1 MAFYNMKHQLIPFSR
16 SLTSNSFR
24 IRVPCLQNCVPL
36 HPQLRPAHST
46 NSTPSAYTHPSLYRC
61 LHTNSSSAYISR
73 PPKSRDRG
81 PRSTEDTQTDF
92 DALDVLRNTVA
103 PATSIDACTSDGFAL
118 NNMAR
123 MSGCGVLLVG
133 GEAFRWRPWLR
144 GGRREGTIA
153 EGGEGDD
160 AMTGRLK
167 NERGQFEVAEEAW
180 GVLELIY
187 PKPGMLLLVLCKPAR
202 KAWFD
207 GLTKCVQIFS
217 L

>member
-1 MAFYNMKHQLIPFSR
+1 MKHQLIPFSR
-16 SLTSNSFR
+16 SLISNSF
-24 IRVPCLQNCVPL
+24 IRVPWLQNCVTL
-36 HPQLRPAHST
+36 HSQLRPAHST
-46 NSTPSAYTHPSLYRC
+46 NSAPSACTRPSLYRC
-61 LHTNSSSAYISR
+61 LHTNSPSSYISR

-81 PRSTEDTQTDF
+81 PKSTEDTQTDF

-123 MSGCGVLLVG
+123 ISGCGVLLVG

-160 AMTGRLK
+160 RMIGWLK
-167 NERGQFEVAEEAW
+167 NERGQFDVAEEAW

-187 PKPGMLLLVLCKPAR
+187 PKPGMLVLMFCKTAR
-202 KAWFD
+202 SASVM
-207 GLTKCVQIFS
+207 GLMG
-217 L
+217 